1 LGIVSRFK
9 DLTELYEGIALTIY
23 YYNHNRIH
31 KALKMSPI
39 AYATGL
45 LE

>member
-9 DLTELYEGIALTIY
+9 DLTGLYEGIALTIY
-23 YYNHNRIH
+23 YYNPERIH
-31 KALKMSPI
+31 RALKMSPV
-39 AYATGL
+39 AYTTGL